1 MDGFNVGDMD
11 KKSFPFQG
19 QMNPKMQP
27 GSVQNAMP
35 QQQDMQQQFSF
46 FPQAVSMMSQAGI
59 PQMQFSA
66 ASGMPG
72 GNFRMAQNPAN
83 LQQFPPQQ
91 QQQANLMANMAMSN
105 QGLVPS
111 QLSQASQMTSPPS
124 ANSIISFPHLSQ
136 IQQSTATNKNIHDEV
151 INASSGQNDQSA
163 VSQDNNGNTPNG
175 LANPQSPAPVSGN
188 NAQVSS
194 PNSGSGN
201 NNNMSTAITPASPG
215 VVRSLA
221 PGGAKAT
228 YIDITPYLNMPQKE
242 AARRLGIPTSTLSKR
257 WKEAVRCRKW
267 PYRTICKLD
276 KEIMALLQNIPQ
288 DYNTRTNQ
296 LPEEIETTLGYL
308 LRKRQEE
315 LQPVIIRV

>member
-1 MDGFNVGDMD
+1 MDGFGVGDMD
-11 KKSFPFQG
+11 KKFPFQG
-19 QMNPKMQP
+19 MNPKQMQQA
-27 GSVQNAMP
+27 SIQNGMP

-59 PQMQFSA
+59 PTMQFSA
-66 ASGMPG
+66 PTGVNS
-72 GNFRMAQNPAN
+72 NFRMAQNPAN

-91 QQQANLMANMAMSN
+91 QSNLIPNMSGGN
-105 QGLVPS
+105 QGVNFVP
-111 QLSQASQMTSPPS
+111 QLSQAAQMTSPPS

-136 IQQSTATNKNIHDEV
+136 IQQSTPTNKNIHDEV
-151 INASSGQNDQSA
+151 INSASGANVDQSA
-163 VSQDNNGNTPNG
+163 VSQDNNANTPNG

-194 PNSGSGN
+194 PNSGGSAN

>member
-1 MDGFNVGDMD
+1 M
-11 KKSFPFQG
+11 
-19 QMNPKMQP
+19 
-27 GSVQNAMP
+27 
-35 QQQDMQQQFSF
+35 
-46 FPQAVSMMSQAGI
+46 
-59 PQMQFSA
+59 
-66 ASGMPG
+66 
-72 GNFRMAQNPAN
+72 
-83 LQQFPPQQ
+83 
-91 QQQANLMANMAMSN
+91 
-105 QGLVPS
+105 VP
-111 QLSQASQMTSPPS
+111 QLSQIPQMTSPPS

-136 IQQSTATNKNIHDEV
+136 IQQSTPTNKNIHDEV
-151 INASSGQNDQSA
+151 INSSSGANVDQSII
-163 VSQDNNGNTPNG
+163 SQDNSNTPNG
-175 LANPQSPAPVSGN
+175 LANPQSPAPISGG

-194 PNSGSGN
+194 PNSGGSA

-215 VVRSLA
+215 VVRTLA

>member
-1 MDGFNVGDMD
+1 MDSFGVGDMD
-11 KKSFPFQG
+11 KKFPFQG
-19 QMNPKMQP
+19 QLNPKQQMQ
-27 GSVQNAMP
+27 GSGMP
-35 QQQDMQQQFSF
+35 QQQDMQQFSF
-46 FPQAVSMMSQAGI
+46 FPQAVSMMSQAGV
-59 PQMQFSA
+59 PTMQFSGA
-66 ASGMPG
+66 PSGVN
-72 GNFRMAQNPAN
+72 NFRMAQNPAN

-91 QQQANLMANMAMSN
+91 QSPLIPNMPGGNQAINFA
-105 QGLVPS
+105 
-111 QLSQASQMTSPPS
+111 QLSQAGQMTSPPS

-136 IQQSTATNKNIHDEV
+136 IQQSTPTNKNIHDEV
-151 INASSGQNDQSA
+151 INAASGANVDQSN
-163 VSQDNNGNTPNG
+163 VSQDNNANTPNG

-194 PNSGSGN
+194 PNSGGAA
-201 NNNMSTAITPASPG
+201 NNMSTAITPASPG

>member
-1 MDGFNVGDMD
+1 MDSFGDMD
-11 KKSFPFQG
+11 KKFPFQG
-19 QMNPKMQP
+19 QLNPKQMP
-27 GSVQNAMP
+27 GSVQNGMP
-35 QQQDMQQQFSF
+35 QQQDMQQFSF

-59 PQMQFSA
+59 PTMQQFAGGPAGVNSNF
-66 ASGMPG
+66 GRMP
-72 GNFRMAQNPAN
+72 QSQAN

-91 QQQANLMANMAMSN
+91 SNLIPNMPINS
-105 QGLVPS
+105 QGVNFG
-111 QLSQASQMTSPPS
+111 QLSQPGQMTSPPS

-136 IQQSTATNKNIHDEV
+136 IQQSTPTNKNIHDEV
-151 INASSGQNDQSA
+151 INAASGANVDQSA
-163 VSQDNNGNTPNG
+163 VSQDNNSNTPNG

-194 PNSGSGN
+194 PNSGGAAN

>member
-1 MDGFNVGDMD
+1 MDNFGVGDMD
-11 KKSFPFQG
+11 KKFPFQG
-19 QMNPKMQP
+19 MNPKQMQQ
-27 GSVQNAMP
+27 GVQNGMP
-35 QQQDMQQQFSF
+35 QQQQDMQQQFAF

-59 PQMQFSA
+59 PTMQFSA
-66 ASGMPG
+66 PTGVNSN
-72 GNFRMAQNPAN
+72 NFRTHMSQNPN

-91 QQQANLMANMAMSN
+91 QSNLIPNMSGGN
-105 QGLVPS
+105 QNVNFVP

-136 IQQSTATNKNIHDEV
+136 IQQSTPTNKNIHDEV
-151 INASSGQNDQSA
+151 INANSGTNVDQSA
-163 VSQDNNGNTPNG
+163 VSQDNGNTPNG

-194 PNSGSGN
+194 PNSGSAN